1 MVYTH
6 PDISVLQK
14 GESYGKN
21 ITCLLCSN
29 LPFGLLLH
37 KNNRQPYI
45 VTELVGHQ
53 SSAESCT
60 GETMVQIP
68 RIQGSETY
76 HSGESALGN
85 ACCGGRMPAPTM
97 PAPTKTWCSWHHRVN
112 TTQKRYAICSA
123 LAASALPDCSCLKV
137 TVLRKF
143 LNLLWWLKIASKAT
157 GRPRKL
163 VASKGK
169 MRNCHHIQPRGPCII
184 YNENGLIKTLRNIS
198 RITLLNVSKL
208 NIFETCSCNYNLP
221 MHKMLHTDL
230 SRILKSPAIQRA
242 LQEPCKKIHHRVLK
256 KNPLKNLTIM
266 LKLNPYAK
274 TMIREQKALKV
285 KSHEKGVP
293 GKKPVVEKK
302 ESCWSTKKPVTK
314 KKPAEKKPT
323 TEEKKP
329 TA

>member
-1 MVYTH
+1 MQKSSTKHQHTKFNNALKGSFKKLKNKRIIHTFPIRAIGWRGAWSCPLPEMVYTH

-45 VTELVGHQ
+45 VTELAGHQ

-85 ACCGGRMPAPTM
+85 ACCGGRMPAPT
-97 PAPTKTWCSWHHRVN
+97 KTWCSWHHRVN

-123 LAASALPDCSCLKV
+123 LAASALPDYSCLKV
-137 TVLRKF
+137 IVLRKF
-143 LNLLWWLKIASKAT
+143 LNLLWWLKIALKAT

-163 VASKGK
+163 VFFAS
-169 MRNCHHIQPRGPCII
+169 
-184 YNENGLIKTLRNIS
+184 YKT
-198 RITLLNVSKL
+198 
-208 NIFETCSCNYNLP
+208 
-221 MHKMLHTDL
+221 
-230 SRILKSPAIQRA
+230 
-242 LQEPCKKIHHRVLK
+242 
-256 KNPLKNLTIM
+256 
-266 LKLNPYAK
+266 
-274 TMIREQKALKV
+274 
-285 KSHEKGVP
+285 
-293 GKKPVVEKK
+293 
-302 ESCWSTKKPVTK
+302 
-314 KKPAEKKPT
+314 
-323 TEEKKP
+323 
-329 TA
+329 